1 MVSWNN
7 RSTISTATSPTN
19 TKNIP
24 QSRIILLQ
32 IRSTNRKIIKMG
44 EVASPVFTMQEA
56 TIDDVRDMATIFL
69 RGLSW
74 DPLSK
79 AFDEVMP
86 FEDQVEIQIQRQV
99 GRLTVGHELGACRT
113 WKVVDEHG

>member
-1 MVSWNN
+1 
-7 RSTISTATSPTN
+7 
-19 TKNIP
+19 
-24 QSRIILLQ
+24 LLQ
-32 IRSTNRKIIKMG
+32 PVSLKGILFKMDEG
-44 EVASPVFTMQEA
+44 ASPVFTMQEA

-74 DPLSK
+74 DPLAK